1 MAGRVIFTIVVGD
14 TPTVMFEGQNSREA
28 QGLCKERWLKRDLTE
43 ATSAGAP
50 LWDGKAKLRARS
62 AHPPEI
68 TLFAEARSKAGPS
81 DDLMLVF
88 LVDLDRDADR

>member
-1 MAGRVIFTIVVGD
+1 MAGSAIFTIVVGD

-28 QGLCKERWLKRDLTE
+28 QELCKERWLKTDLAE

-50 LWDGKAKLRARS
+50 LWDGKAKMRARS

-88 LVDLDRDADR
+88 LVELDSISDR